1 MLTILW
7 LFRRLPRPFKILLAL
22 MLTVLVIETL
32 AHTFSVHRNF
42 LKREQ
47 HVHTDRSTR

>member
-32 AHTFSVHRNF
+32 AHTFSVHRQ
-42 LKREQ
+42 LLERQQ
-47 HVHTDRSTR
+47 HAHTRRSTR